1 MKISRENWKM
11 IAGAAV
17 IGVAGLLMFNQIFD
31 YVAGILRILS
41 LIISTLLIAWLV
53 ATVLRK
59 LSAKPKASPKHD
71 LDAEV
76 ETPENS

>member
-1 MKISRENWKM
+1 M

-53 ATVLRK
+53 ATILRK

-71 LDAEV
+71 VDAEV